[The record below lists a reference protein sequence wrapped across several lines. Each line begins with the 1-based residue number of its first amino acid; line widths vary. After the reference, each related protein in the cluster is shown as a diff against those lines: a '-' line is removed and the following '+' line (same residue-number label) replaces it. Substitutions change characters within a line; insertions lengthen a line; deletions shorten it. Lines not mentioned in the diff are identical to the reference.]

1 MSIASEW
8 LYSEI
13 TGDTE
18 ITAYVEQRVYKY
30 VAPEGTAFPFIVF
43 HEVTGSPVSNYTAD
57 RIGDRERWIIKVYD
71 KGSSDIT
78 ADTIDRL
85 IRSLLHK
92 SGGDDVIY
100 CVAGMRR
107 TQADFDAN
115 KNPIRGI
122 IREYEIYTQE

>member
-1 MSIASEW
+1 MSKASEY
-8 LYSEI
+8 LYSKI
-13 TGDTE
+13 TTDTD
-18 ITAYVEQRVYKY
+18 ITAYVGQRVYKY

-85 IRSLLHK
+85 IRTLLHK
-92 SGGDDVIY
+92 SSGDDVIY